1 MIRRPIKPPRWPPGT
16 LKAHPL
22 TPETLQVYPL
32 TPGTLHAY
40 PLIPCDPWAYPL
52 TPWAHPLTFWD
63 PECLPLDYHA
73 DHEQCV
79 HNLLWGLWGCADI
92 SRWFG
97 RVAARP
103 SCQRRRPPWGWMKC
117 QPSPGAPTRRHHH
130 RRHRCHHHFHTSQ
143 SIENTTKICLY
154 LVVTIASMGS
164 GRRNFWPS
172 SDLYHP
178 YLQNSGSSSKIMT
191 KVQPLSIRLHQTS
204 KSWPKF
210 SFEHQLLS
218 AII

>member
-1 MIRRPIKPPRWPPGT
+1 
-16 LKAHPL
+16 
-22 TPETLQVYPL
+22 
-32 TPGTLHAY
+32 
-40 PLIPCDPWAYPL
+40 
-52 TPWAHPLTFWD
+52 
-63 PECLPLDYHA
+63 
-73 DHEQCV
+73 
-79 HNLLWGLWGCADI
+79 
-92 SRWFG
+92 
-97 RVAARP
+97 
-103 SCQRRRPPWGWMKC
+103 MKC

-191 KVQPLSIRLHQTS
+191 KVQPLWLSQTS
-204 KSWPKF
+204 ISNSRPNFMIK
-210 SFEHQLLS
+210 HQLLFYFPTK
-218 AII
+218 AIKAYDIFARAVGLEGPAVTAVVHLLVGEVGQLWRLVH